1 MKKGGK
7 REFAQIFWGVGTGA
21 EKPTKI
27 LLKMTEREEGL
38 TMGSERG
45 KLVTKYREATE
56 YRGAG
61 RKSG

>member
-1 MKKGGK
+1 MKKVGK
-7 REFAQIFWGVGTGA
+7 RETVRIFWGIGTDS

-38 TMGSERG
+38 TMGGERG
-45 KLVTKYREATE
+45 QLVTKYREATE